1 MLIFAVKKRRKGLDM
16 VTLTFILI
24 AYAIHKRFLPE
35 DATKGDK
42 ILYYILSVV
51 MTPLFG
57 PWFFKSMME
66 SKPSDPN
73 EPSSGVY
80 ICVD

>member
-1 MLIFAVKKRRKGLDM
+1 M

-24 AYAIHKRFLPE
+24 AYFIRKRFLPE
-35 DATKGDK
+35 DATRGDK
-42 ILYYILSVV
+42 FLYYIFSVV

-57 PWFFKSMME
+57 PRFFKSLIE
-66 SKPSDPN
+66 SKPSDPS